1 MDGNGRASR
10 RTGLIARLGGRS
22 RLIGSVLVAYGAIGL
37 VVLLLG
43 AVLGFGAADRVE
55 RLLGDADASVGAA
68 AIAVRHA
75 ADGFTG
81 FGRSAGEAQAAAS
94 QAAAV
99 SRDTS
104 VTMSNLASSMSVN
117 ILGSQPLAPMGGD
130 FRRAAEQLGTLA
142 SDLDRIGGSL
152 GSNRTDLKTIESD
165 LRVLADRLDEF
176 RGRSSAGAGSGSGA
190 PPIGLLLAGFL
201 LWVGVQSGAAIA
213 IGVSLLRRPDPL
225 VG

>member
-1 MDGNGRASR
+1 M
-10 RTGLIARLGGRS
+10 IARLGRRS
-22 RLIGSVLVAYGAIGL
+22 RLIGGVLVAYGAIGL
-37 VVLLLG
+37 LVLLLG
-43 AVLGFGAADRVE
+43 ISVGWSAADRVE
-55 RLLGDADASVGAA
+55 RLLGDANASVAA
-68 AIAVRHA
+68 AATAVRHA

-104 VTMSNLASSMSVN
+104 VTMSNLASSMSIN
-117 ILGSQPLAPMGGD
+117 ILGSQPLAPLGGD
-130 FRRAAEQLGTLA
+130 FRRASDQLGTLA
-142 SDLDRIGGSL
+142 ADLDRIGGSL
-152 GSNRTDLKTIESD
+152 GSNRTDLSTIQSD

-176 RGRSSAGAGSGSGA
+176 RGGSSARAGSGSGA

-201 LWVGVQSGAAIA
+201 LWVGVQSVAAIA
-213 IGVSLLRRPDPL
+213 IGLWLLRRADPL